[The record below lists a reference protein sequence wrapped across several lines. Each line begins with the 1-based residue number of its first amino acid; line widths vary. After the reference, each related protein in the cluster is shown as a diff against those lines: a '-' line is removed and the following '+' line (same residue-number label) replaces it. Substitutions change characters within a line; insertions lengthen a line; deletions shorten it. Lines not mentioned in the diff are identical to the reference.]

1 MAMRGSMGGIGMLPF
16 AGGYADQPAP
26 LMARCRV
33 ILAVDARLEAERAKA
48 SRSR

>member
-1 MAMRGSMGGIGMLPF
+1 MAMRGGMGGLALLPF
-16 AGGYADQPAP
+16 AGGYADQPAA

-33 ILAVDARLEAERAKA
+33 ILAVDARLEAERQKA